1 MQSGKVSYNVLKR
14 SVIRPTAGS
23 AHALSAVGVGEDGSV
38 FSMEKDG
45 VFVMSTNPVMISG
58 EDDCYWGVWRCL
70 ADIYSCGGTPAGIQD
85 TIILPPDME
94 EEKLQ
99 SFMKQLAQVCQ
110 KAGVPLLGGHT
121 TVSEAVS
128 KMVVTLT
135 AIGSAKE
142 PPVRPDAGWDLVVT
156 RWIGLGGTVLL
167 AKEKEQELA
176 KHYTLDFISGAKNLM
191 PDGQWGVEARIG
203 ARLGAAMHNLSE
215 GGVLGG
221 LWELMERGSL
231 GMEVQLKHIPIR
243 QETVELS
250 EYFGLNPYQMFSPGS
265 YLMAVPNGEKLAE
278 ELERAGIPAAI
289 IGRTTAEKAR
299 ILYRD
304 EEVRYLDRPAQD
316 ELYRMGI
323 LY

>member
-1 MQSGKVSYNVLKR
+1 MQTGKASYNVLKR
-14 SVIRPTAGS
+14 SVIRPIAGS
-23 AHALSAVGVGEDGSV
+23 APALSAARVGADGSV

-45 VFVMSTNPVMISG
+45 VFVMSSNPVMIAG
-58 EDDCYWGVWRCL
+58 EADCEWGVWRCL
-70 ADIYSCGGTPAGIQD
+70 ADIYSCGGVPSGIQD
-85 TIILPPDME
+85 TIILPPDLE
-94 EEKLQ
+94 EEKLKRWMEKL
-99 SFMKQLAQVCQ
+99 SQVC
-110 KAGVPLLGGHT
+110 KEAGVPILGGHT
-121 TVSEAVS
+121 TVSKAVNQ
-128 KMVVTLT
+128 MVVTLS
-135 AIGSAKE
+135 AVGSAKK
-142 PPVRPDAGWDLVVT
+142 PPVCPKAGWDLVVT
-156 RWIGLGGTVLL
+156 RWVGLGGTVLL
-167 AKEKEQELA
+167 AKEKKQELA
-176 KHYTLDFISGAKNLM
+176 GHYTLDFINSAKSLM
-191 PDGQWGVEARIG
+191 PKGQWGLETQIG

-265 YLMAVPNGEKLAE
+265 YLMAVPEGEQLVE

-316 ELYRMGI
+316 ELYRVGI

>member
-1 MQSGKVSYNVLKR
+1 MQTGKASYNVLKR
-14 SVIRPTAGS
+14 SVIRPIAGS
-23 AHALSAVGVGEDGSV
+23 ANALSAVGGGVNGSV
-38 FSMEKDG
+38 FSMEKGG
-45 VFVMSTNPVMISG
+45 VFVMSSNPVMIAG
-58 EDDCYWGVWRCL
+58 EEDCYWGVWRCL

-94 EEKLQ
+94 EVTLQ
-99 SFMKQLAQVCQ
+99 SWMKKLAQVC
-110 KAGVPLLGGHT
+110 KEAGVPLLGGHT
-121 TVSEAVS
+121 TVSEAVNR
-128 KMVVTLT
+128 MVVTLS
-135 AIGSAKE
+135 AVGSAKE
-142 PPVRPDAGWDLVVT
+142 PPVCPKAGWDIVVT

-176 KHYTLDFISGAKNLM
+176 RHYTLDFISGAKNLM
-191 PDGQWGVEARIG
+191 PEGQWGEETRIG
-203 ARLGAAMHNLSE
+203 TRLGAAMHNLSE

-231 GMEVQLKHIPIR
+231 GMEVHLKQIPIR

-250 EYFGLNPYQMFSPGS
+250 EYLGLNPYQMFSPGS
-265 YLMAVPNGEKLAE
+265 YLMAVPEGEKLVE
-278 ELERAGIPAAI
+278 ELVRVGIPAAV